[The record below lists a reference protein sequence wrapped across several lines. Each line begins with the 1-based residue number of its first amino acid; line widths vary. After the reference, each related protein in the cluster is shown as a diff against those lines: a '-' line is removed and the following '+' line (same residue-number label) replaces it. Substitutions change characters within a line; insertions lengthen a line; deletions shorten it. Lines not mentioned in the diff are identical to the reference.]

1 MQSPS
6 TVDFWA
12 EENKICHCFHF
23 FPFHLPWSGGARC
36 HDLSFFFLMLSF
48 KPALS
53 LFCFTYIKR
62 LFSSTS
68 LSAIRVENILV
79 TVNLRFSGYNT
90 KVQMIKEKKISKLF
104 LLKVLKIFCYSKISQ
119 KMKRSSKSSQ
129 NYLKTFY
136 LIYTELS

>member
-1 MQSPS
+1 MFISWLQTLSEVILEPKKLKSVTVSTFSPS
-6 TVDFWA
+6 
-12 EENKICHCFHF
+12 ICHEVMMGLDAMTSVC
-23 FPFHLPWSGGARC
+23 ST
-36 HDLSFFFLMLSF
+36 LSF

-119 KMKRSSKSSQ
+119 KMKRSSS
-129 NYLKTFY
+129 LHKT
-136 LIYTELS
+136 I